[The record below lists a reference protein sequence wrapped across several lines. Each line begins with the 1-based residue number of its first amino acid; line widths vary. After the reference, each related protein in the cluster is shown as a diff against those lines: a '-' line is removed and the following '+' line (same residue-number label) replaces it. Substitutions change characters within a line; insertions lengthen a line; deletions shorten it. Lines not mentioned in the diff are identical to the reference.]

1 MVGRCADRQ
10 RPVLWFRLVG
20 GLLGGIV
27 FNQKSKKLI
36 RCGGVGFLHKLGD
49 RELLSPLLLEAQNSL
64 FFPVALFLAYTL
76 LVNDG

>member
-20 GLLGGIV
+20 GRV

-49 RELLSPLLLEAQNSL
+49 RELLSPLSLSAVNSL
-64 FFPVALFLAYTL
+64 FFSVALFLAYTL
-76 LVNDG
+76 LVH

>member
-1 MVGRCADRQ
+1 
-10 RPVLWFRLVG
+10 LVG
-20 GLLGGIV
+20 GKV

-49 RELLSPLLLEAQNSL
+49 RELLSPLSLSAVNSL

-76 LVNDG
+76 LVH